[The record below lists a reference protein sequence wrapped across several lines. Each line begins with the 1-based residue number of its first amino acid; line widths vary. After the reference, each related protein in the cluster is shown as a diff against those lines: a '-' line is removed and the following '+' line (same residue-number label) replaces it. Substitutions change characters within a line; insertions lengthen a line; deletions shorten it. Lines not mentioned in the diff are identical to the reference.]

1 MAFLRGRL
9 WLACTTGEALVAV
22 DPTTLRAAGH
32 LHLRGDPDAL
42 AASGGRLVVAL
53 QDGPAMAVVDPGR
66 HGSPRVVRRQV
77 LGHAGRLYDRANV
90 DLLVHDGTAVVSS
103 YLGDGVY
110 RVALR

>member
-1 MAFLRGRL
+1 
-9 WLACTTGEALVAV
+9 
-22 DPTTLRAAGH
+22 
-32 LHLRGDPDAL
+32 
-42 AASGGRLVVAL
+42 
-53 QDGPAMAVVDPGR
+53 
-66 HGSPRVVRRQV
+66 V